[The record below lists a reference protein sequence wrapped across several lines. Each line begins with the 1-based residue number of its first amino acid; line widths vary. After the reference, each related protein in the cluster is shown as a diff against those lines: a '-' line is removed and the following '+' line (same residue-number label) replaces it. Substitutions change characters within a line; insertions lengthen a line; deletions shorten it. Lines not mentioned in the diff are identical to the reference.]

1 MPPSISGKCRMAC
14 MALSVSQMPSLH
26 AVRAQNYGK
35 NCGGLSLTLKPTTQS
50 PFSCGEG
57 NSHVTSQLP
66 YRPWVCVW
74 GQPRDNQE
82 AFLEEV
88 VSKMPLGNTKW
99 IQAED
104 AAQAK
109 ASDLWAWRVAGPCV
123 QVLVSPSGA
132 SFPGQGLGAM
142 GKALAPRFWT
152 ELVGKV
158 PPHPTLTA
166 ALAAL
171 PGAPGPRPVWPG

>member
-1 MPPSISGKCRMAC
+1 
-14 MALSVSQMPSLH
+14 MALSISQMPSPH

-35 NCGGLSLTLKPTTQS
+35 NCVGLSLTLEPTTQS
-50 PFSCGEG
+50 PFSCAEG

-88 VSKMPLGNTKW
+88 VSKMPLGNRKW

-109 ASDLWAWRVAGPCV
+109 ASGLWAWRVAGP
-123 QVLVSPSGA
+123 VSRSW
-132 SFPGQGLGAM
+132 FHHQG
-142 GKALAPRFWT
+142 PRFQARVW
-152 ELVGKV
+152 GPWKR
-158 PPHPTLTA
+158 HW
-166 ALAAL
+166 L
-171 PGAPGPRPVWPG
+171 PGSGLSWWARSLQTQP